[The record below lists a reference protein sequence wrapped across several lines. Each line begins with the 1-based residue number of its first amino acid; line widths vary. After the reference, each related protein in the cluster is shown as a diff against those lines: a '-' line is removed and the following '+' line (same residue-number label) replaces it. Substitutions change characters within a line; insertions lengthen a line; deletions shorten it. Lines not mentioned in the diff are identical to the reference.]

1 MLNEVDEEAR
11 AKWAKVDRAVAF
23 AIKAHAG
30 QNRKGANQPY
40 IFHPLEVMGIVS
52 TMTLDEDVLC
62 GAVLHDTVEDTDATV
77 SDIRKEFGSYV
88 ARLVFFES
96 EDKHTDM
103 PPEESWELRKQ
114 EAINTL
120 REEADFGAKMICIGD
135 KVSNLRSFNNILLT
149 EGENGWNH
157 FHQKDPLKHYWYYSS
172 LLDAVSALSEYPA
185 YREFEFLIQSVFGR
199 YLKNSGDILWEDGK
213 N

>member
-1 MLNEVDEEAR
+1 MIPEVDTELYG
-11 AKWAKVDRAVAF
+11 KWNKIDKAIAF
-23 AIKAHAG
+23 AIKCHAG

-62 GAVLHDTVEDTDATV
+62 GAVLHDTVEDTPASVT
-77 SDIRKEFGSYV
+77 DIKKEFGSYV

-103 PPEESWELRKQ
+103 PPEQSWELRKQ

-120 REEADFGAKMICIGD
+120 KEEADLGAKMICIGD
-135 KVSNLRSFNNILLT
+135 KVSNLRSFNNILMT
-149 EGENGWNH
+149 EGEKGWEH

-172 LLDAVSALSEYPA
+172 LLDAVSALSEYSA
-185 YREFEFLIQSVFGR
+185 YQEFDFLIQSVFGR
-199 YLKNSGDILWEDGK
+199 YLKNSGDVLWK